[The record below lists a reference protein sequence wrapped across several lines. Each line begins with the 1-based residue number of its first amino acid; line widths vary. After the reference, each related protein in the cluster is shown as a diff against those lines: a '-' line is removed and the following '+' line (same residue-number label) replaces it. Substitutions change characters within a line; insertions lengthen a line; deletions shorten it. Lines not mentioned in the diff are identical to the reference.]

1 MPESLP
7 EYLVVFREEFQDFLN
22 QCESLD
28 GHARLDLSTKQGFYK
43 MGQPREFGGEDASLL
58 KMVIAWESMAV
69 AGLSSDGT
77 ILGPQP
83 GVLGRATGMLR
94 KEYLLPFLNGEK
106 FGSFAFTE
114 SDRSSPTKAT
124 SSKNVF
130 KINGNKS
137 YVSGLEKSDF
147 ISVLAD
153 VSCRDEGDNCGPT
166 LFVVDKGSNG
176 VIIEELFTSI
186 DGSNH
191 GRVNFVDVEVPTQ
204 NIVGEIGKGIPAAI
218 DRILRERLEQ
228 AAVASGMAIRAT
240 KLLETHLSE
249 INGAGKRMGDIEG
262 IRLRYAD
269 MRIKTYAIRSVLYRT
284 SNMIDESNDFINE
297 ITMAKVFC
305 TETASEVIDW
315 ALQIFG
321 GRSLIKG
328 HPLEEMYRRIRSMR
342 LAGGASDVLRLNV
355 SRGVFDFQSGT
366 L

>member
-7 EYLVVFREEFQDFLN
+7 EHLVVFREQFQDFLN
-22 QCESLD
+22 ECESLD
-28 GHARLDLSTKQGFYK
+28 DHARLVLSTKQGFYK
-43 MGQPREFGGEDASLL
+43 MGQPHEFGGEDASLL
-58 KMVIAWESMAV
+58 KMVIAWESIAIS
-69 AGLSSDGT
+69 GLNSDGT

-83 GVLGRATGMLR
+83 GALGRATGTLR
-94 KEYLLPFLNGEK
+94 EEYLLPFLNGER

-130 KINGNKS
+130 EINGNKS
-137 YVSGLEKSDF
+137 YVSDLEKSDF
-147 ISVLAD
+147 ISVLANVD
-153 VSCRDEGDNCGPT
+153 CFDEGDTCGPT
-166 LFVVDKGSNG
+166 LFVVDKDSDG
-176 VIIEELFTSI
+176 VIVEEIFTSI

-191 GRVNFVDVEVPTQ
+191 ARVHFVDVKVPKQ
-204 NIVGEIGKGIPAAI
+204 NIVGKIGEGIPAAI

-228 AAVASGMAIRAT
+228 AAIASGMAIKAT
-240 KLLETHLSE
+240 KLLENHLSKR
-249 INGAGKRMGDIEG
+249 NSAGKRMADIEG

-284 SNMIDESNDFINE
+284 SAMIDDSDDAINE

-321 GRSLIKG
+321 GRSLING

-355 SRGVFDFQSGT
+355 SRGVFDFQSGI